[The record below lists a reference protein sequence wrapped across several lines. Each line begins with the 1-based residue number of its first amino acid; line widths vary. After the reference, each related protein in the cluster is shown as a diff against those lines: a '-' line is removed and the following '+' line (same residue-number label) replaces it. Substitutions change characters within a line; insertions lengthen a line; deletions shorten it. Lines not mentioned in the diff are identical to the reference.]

1 MTFHRYEN
9 SSTNRNL
16 DALVQDIKSTET
28 MRAILYASLK
38 SPETLTRTDGP
49 ETNLPLV
56 AALVENANGDF
67 TVYDGLFLT
76 AQRLP
81 RLAEVDH
88 LLDVAQEI
96 GNVYFSERR
105 APFTSSITPDKAAF
119 TLLGL
124 GPLIKLTPST
134 RQRYLGLLTVAAH

>member
-1 MTFHRYEN
+1 MAFHRYEN
-9 SSTNRNL
+9 SSTNRNR
-16 DALVQDIKSTET
+16 DALLQDIKSTET
-28 MRAILYASLK
+28 IRTIIYASLK

-56 AALVENANGDF
+56 AALAEKANGDF

-81 RLAEVDH
+81 RLAEVEY
-88 LLDVAQEI
+88 LLDEAQEI
-96 GNVYFSERR
+96 GNVFFSEGR

-124 GPLIKLTPST
+124 GSLIKLTPST
-134 RQRYLGLLTVAAH
+134 RHRYLGLLTVAA